1 MGAVMQLVVSSFMI
15 CRNRCSW
22 WPLLRVVALPPLLA
36 RSPPCLHI
44 LLSFWPC
51 LSKHAPLT
59 PQVPFAAMLSSLLD
73 KLKPDSMLQ
82 EDGLKKATMALSLLA
97 DQASDLVDELVT
109 TDGGLRILV
118 QTCVLHPV
126 PQVRQ
131 AAAATLVAFIETGHG
146 AFLQAALADTIFP
159 GS

>member
-1 MGAVMQLVVSSFMI
+1 
-15 CRNRCSW
+15 
-22 WPLLRVVALPPLLA
+22 
-36 RSPPCLHI
+36 
-44 LLSFWPC
+44 
-51 LSKHAPLT
+51 
-59 PQVPFAAMLSSLLD
+59 MLSSLLD